1 MDKEDTHWKLGF
13 CPYVKGN
20 KGSAAEGVNVI
31 ERIDEG
37 ATFYRKHFFGKGK
50 TFSLLDFDMAHMAM
64 ARRSVGGFG
73 LLPSLVQEKM
83 HLNNAMGI
91 PEAEGKYKDCQMA
104 ARTRNHPTCGILFRL
119 FLIFYDACVG
129 NIRSFCS
136 H

>member
-50 TFSLLDFDMAHMAM
+50 TFSILDFDMAMAHPEVSGWI
-64 ARRSVGGFG
+64 R
-73 LLPSLVQEKM
+73 PSPKPCAGK
-83 HLNNAMGI
+83 NAL
-91 PEAEGKYKDCQMA
+91 E
-104 ARTRNHPTCGILFRL
+104 
-119 FLIFYDACVG
+119 
-129 NIRSFCS
+129 
-136 H
+136 